1 MKINWNEGPD
11 PLSQFRDEERV
22 LTSYKEETLMLKFDE
37 ELFLRLVEK
46 EGLQFRGQI
55 EEIVDTISNKGYSNI
70 FLIGAGGTIAMMYPY
85 EYILKSNS
93 TIDVHAEIAAEFLV
107 MNHKHFTKDS
117 VCIFAS
123 VSGTTKETLEAA
135 AYCKEKGATTIAL
148 VAEPDTPLTK
158 MVDYCITTGSEKH
171 SFDTFFML
179 LYMFVF
185 RFMYNRN
192 EFPQY
197 DQFTKE
203 VSLLPRAI
211 LNAVKAFD
219 KKAEEFAIKH
229 KNTDYHML
237 VGSGNLWGNTY
248 SYAMCILEEMQWIH
262 AKSIHAAEFFHGTL
276 EMVVEDTS
284 VVLLKGEDET
294 RPLMDRVERFAE
306 KITKQLTIID
316 TKDFAMEG
324 ISEEFRKHFSVSIN
338 WAVLSRISVYLERER
353 NHSLDLRRYYRKM
366 EY

>member
-1 MKINWNEGPD
+1 
-11 PLSQFRDEERV
+11 
-22 LTSYKEETLMLKFDE
+22 MLKFDE
-37 ELFLRLVEK
+37 ELFLKLVEK
-46 EGLQFRGQI
+46 EGLAFRGQI
-55 EEIVDTISNKGYSNI
+55 EEIVDSICQKGYSNL

-93 TIDVHAEIAAEFLV
+93 TIDVHAEIAAEFMV
-107 MNHKHFTKDS
+107 MNNKHFTKDS
-117 VCIFAS
+117 VCIFTS
-123 VSGTTKETLEAA
+123 VSGTTQETVAA
-135 AYCKEKGATTIAL
+135 AEFCKERGATTIAL
-148 VAEPDTPLTK
+148 VAEPNTPLTEV
-158 MVDYCITTGSEKH
+158 VDYCITTGSEKH

-179 LYMFVF
+179 LYMVIF
-185 RFMYNRN
+185 RFMHNNN

-197 DQFTKE
+197 EQFTKE
-203 VSLLPRAI
+203 VSLLPQAI

-219 KKAEEFAIKH
+219 KKAEEFAIRH
-229 KNTDYHML
+229 KDTDYHMM

-276 EMVVEDTS
+276 ELVLEDTS
-284 VVLLKGEDET
+284 VILLKGEDET

-306 KITKQLTIID
+306 KITSQLTVID
-316 TKDFAMEG
+316 TKDFEMAG

-353 NHSLDLRRYYRKM
+353 NHPLELRRYYRKV